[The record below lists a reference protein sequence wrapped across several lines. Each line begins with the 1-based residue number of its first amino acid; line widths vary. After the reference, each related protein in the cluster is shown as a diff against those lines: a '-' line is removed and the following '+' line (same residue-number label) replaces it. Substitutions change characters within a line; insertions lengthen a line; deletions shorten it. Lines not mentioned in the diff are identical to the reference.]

1 MAADQPSALPIL
13 LLARVP
19 CSSAPWMQPLLTM
32 DALPSSSDGARV
44 PDTQDS
50 PRPSASAFPSAPFTI
65 GHGPLGTLRAWHFS
79 DPSSRSRGASPCHLP
94 PMDAQ
99 KNPPCRRP
107 FFSLTRCPSRNSSRV
122 FFLPL
127 LSTACS
133 KQGAELHLPLMAGH
147 SRGSP
152 RLSSQAQP
160 SPMARCSRCLN
171 NTSSTLVEC
180 LMFLRSPNI
189 IVVHPGEKPRVCVE
203 EASRSTLV
211 DVRSYAQIG
220 ITVVLANAVW
230 VCLWIA
236 FAIGE
241 QKVM

>member
-107 FFSLTRCPSRNSSRV
+107 FFSLTRSPSRNSSRV

-160 SPMARCSRCLN
+160 SPMARCSRCRGAFPP
-171 NTSSTLVEC
+171 C
-180 LMFLRSPNI
+180 LATRFPSC
-189 IVVHPGEKPRVCVE
+189 VC
-203 EASRSTLV
+203 AAAPAPLMLARRSTKCAAAPTSPRGLLLFA
-211 DVRSYAQIG
+211 AQ
-220 ITVVLANAVW
+220 
-230 VCLWIA
+230 
-236 FAIGE
+236 
-241 QKVM
+241 